1 MDRLTYISTYISTYE
16 NRYFKTNRHPWMDE
30 YIQYIQYKNEYK
42 YLISLEPESPREYF
56 CCESDT
62 EIDDMEKAIQSHH

>member
-1 MDRLTYISTYISTYE
+1 
-16 NRYFKTNRHPWMDE
+16 MDE
-30 YIQYIQYKNEYK
+30 YTQYIQYKNEYK

-62 EIDDMEKAIQSHH
+62 EIDEMEKAIK